1 MKIFDEHHEMFRQ
14 AVRAFVQKEV
24 EPHVEEWEEAGQIPK
39 SIWPRM
45 GALGFLGVEYDEK
58 YGGAGADVL
67 TTAVLCE
74 EMARSR
80 CASLAM
86 AVGVHT
92 DMASPHLYW
101 TGSEALKERYLPAIC
116 RGEALTAIA
125 VTEPGGGSDVA
136 AIRTRAVRDGDHYV
150 LNGSKMFITNGVMAD
165 LYFVAARIQEER
177 PVATGPL
184 ATGPL
189 ATGPLAT
196 GPLATGPLTTGPL
209 TLPSP
214 QGGEGRKR
222 HRGISMFLVERTTP
236 GFSVSRKLDK
246 MGNRASDTAEL
257 AFQDMRVPAANL
269 LGQEGGGFYE
279 VMRVFQ
285 RERLVA
291 GLHAV
296 AGCERALEDTI
307 AYVQQRQAFD
317 GPLSGKQVIRH
328 RIADL
333 ATLIE
338 AGRWL
343 TYAACLKF
351 RDREEAV
358 KEISM
363 VKLFTAEM
371 AQKVA
376 YDCVQLHGG
385 YGYMREYPV
394 ERFFR
399 DIRLMTIGG
408 GTSEIMKEIIA
419 KQMAL

>member
-1 MKIFDEHHEMFRQ
+1 
-14 AVRAFVQKEV
+14 
-24 EPHVEEWEEAGQIPK
+24 
-39 SIWPRM
+39 
-45 GALGFLGVEYDEK
+45 
-58 YGGAGADVL
+58 
-67 TTAVLCE
+67 
-74 EMARSR
+74 
-80 CASLAM
+80 
-86 AVGVHT
+86 
-92 DMASPHLYW
+92 
-101 TGSEALKERYLPAIC
+101 
-116 RGEALTAIA
+116 
-125 VTEPGGGSDVA
+125 
-136 AIRTRAVRDGDHYV
+136 
-150 LNGSKMFITNGVMAD
+150 
-165 LYFVAARIQEER
+165 
-177 PVATGPL
+177 
-184 ATGPL
+184 
-189 ATGPLAT
+189 
-196 GPLATGPLTTGPL
+196 
-209 TLPSP
+209 
-214 QGGEGRKR
+214 
-222 HRGISMFLVERTTP
+222 MFLVERTTP
-236 GFSVSRKLDK
+236 GFTVSRTLDK
-246 MGNRASDTAEL
+246 MGMRASDTAEL
-257 AFQDMRVPAANL
+257 SFQDMRVPAANL

>member
-1 MKIFDEHHEMFRQ
+1 MKIFELHHDMFRQ

-24 EPHVEEWEEAGQIPK
+24 EPHVEEWEQAGEIPK

-67 TTAVLCE
+67 TTAVPCE
-74 EMARSR
+74 EMARAR

-101 TGSEALKERYLPAIC
+101 TGSEALKEKYLPAIC

-150 LNGSKMFITNGVMAD
+150 LDGSKMFITNGVLAD
-165 LYFVAARIQEER
+165 IYFVAARIQDQ
-177 PVATGPL
+177 
-184 ATGPL
+184 
-189 ATGPLAT
+189 
-196 GPLATGPLTTGPL
+196 PLTTRPLTTEPL

-214 QGGEGRKR
+214 QRGEGKR
-222 HRGISMFLVERTTP
+222 HRGISMFLVERNTP
-236 GFSVSRKLDK
+236 GFTVSRKLDK

-257 AFQDMRVPAANL
+257 AFEGMRVPAENL
-269 LGQEGGGFYE
+269 LGAEGKGFYE

-307 AYVQQRQAFD
+307 AYVQQRHAFD
-317 GPLSGKQVIRH
+317 EPLAKKQVVRH
-328 RIADL
+328 KLADL

-385 YGYMREYPV
+385 YGYMREYPI

-419 KQMAL
+419 K

>member
-1 MKIFDEHHEMFRQ
+1 MRIFDEHHEMFRQ

-24 EPHVEEWEEAGQIPK
+24 EPHVEAWEEAGQIPK

-45 GALGFLGVEYDEK
+45 GELGFLGVEYDEQ
-58 YGGAGADVL
+58 YGGAGADLL

-80 CASLAM
+80 CGSLAM

-101 TGSEALKERYLPAIC
+101 TGSPALKARHLPAIC

-150 LNGSKMFITNGVMAD
+150 LDGSKMFITNGVMAD
-165 LYFVAARIQEER
+165 LYFVAARIQE
-177 PVATGPL
+177 
-184 ATGPL
+184 
-189 ATGPLAT
+189 
-196 GPLATGPLTTGPL
+196 
-209 TLPSP
+209 PSRAP
-214 QGGEGRKR
+214 AKR
-222 HRGISMFLVERTTP
+222 HGGISMFLVERSTP

-257 AFQDMRVPAANL
+257 VFQEMRVPAENL

-279 VMRVFQ
+279 VMRIFQ

-296 AGCERALEDTI
+296 AGSQRALEDTI
-307 AYVQQRQAFD
+307 AYVQQRQAF
-317 GPLSGKQVIRH
+317 GEPLARKQVVRH
-328 RIADL
+328 KIADL

-338 AGRWL
+338 AARCL
-343 TYAACLKF
+343 TYAACLRY
-351 RDREEAV
+351 RDREDAV

-385 YGYMREYPV
+385 YGYMREYPI

-419 KQMAL
+419 KQLAL

>member
-1 MKIFDEHHEMFRQ
+1 MKIFEPHHEMFRQ

-24 EPHVEEWEEAGQIPK
+24 EPHVEEWEQAGEIPK

-74 EMARSR
+74 EMARAR

-101 TGSEALKERYLPAIC
+101 TGSEALKEKYLPAIC

-150 LNGSKMFITNGVMAD
+150 LDGSKMFITNGVLAD
-165 LYFVAARIQEER
+165 LYFVAARIQDS
-177 PVATGPL
+177 PL
-184 ATGPL
+184 ATK
-189 ATGPLAT
+189 
-196 GPLATGPLTTGPL
+196 PLTAKPL

-214 QGGEGRKR
+214 QRGEGGR
-222 HRGISMFLVERTTP
+222 HRGISMFLVERSTP
-236 GFSVSRKLDK
+236 GFTVSRKLDK

-257 AFQDMRVPAANL
+257 AFEGMRVPAENL
-269 LGQEGGGFYE
+269 LGAEGKGFYE

-307 AYVQQRQAFD
+307 AYVQQRHAFD
-317 GPLSGKQVIRH
+317 EPLAKKQVVRH
-328 RIADL
+328 KLADL

-385 YGYMREYPV
+385 YGYMREYPI

-419 KQMAL
+419 KQMAI

>member
-24 EPHVEEWEEAGQIPK
+24 EPHVEEWEQAGEIPK

-74 EMARSR
+74 EMARAR

-101 TGSEALKERYLPAIC
+101 TGSEALKEKYLPAIC

-150 LNGSKMFITNGVMAD
+150 LDGSKMFITNGVLAD
-165 LYFVAARIQEER
+165 IYFVAARIQ
-177 PVATGPL
+177 GQ
-184 ATGPL
+184 
-189 ATGPLAT
+189 
-196 GPLATGPLTTGPL
+196 PLTTGPL
-209 TLPSP
+209 TTEPLTLPSP
-214 QGGEGRKR
+214 QRGEGKR
-222 HRGISMFLVERTTP
+222 HRGISMFLVERNTP
-236 GFSVSRKLDK
+236 GFTVSRKLDK

-257 AFQDMRVPAANL
+257 AFEGMRVPAENL
-269 LGQEGGGFYE
+269 LGAEGKGFYE

-307 AYVQQRQAFD
+307 AYVQHRHAFD
-317 GPLSGKQVIRH
+317 EPLSKKQVVRH
-328 RIADL
+328 KLADL

-385 YGYMREYPV
+385 YGYMREYPI

-419 KQMAL
+419 KQMSI